1 MFWTIAGIICLIIA
15 SVSGIMG
22 IKILLA
28 SIILVVS
35 FTILGAITDSN
46 LFLFLVQALLAAVV
60 FGITAIILI
69 AIFKNDE

>member
-15 SVSGIMG
+15 SVAGIMG